1 MISRRPSVLAATA
14 IMAATLNGRQQVIDM
29 RGQPI
34 PGLYAGG
41 EAIPDVEMCRLF
53 AIDADRYE
61 LDNGEPLPAIFR
73 KATAPIVLIGVD
85 SASWLKTAAWGFVM
99 PQVSK
104 KTGKPI
110 QPKVVNNAQRRRVVP
125 CAKDKGRP
133 MSLFERW
140 LTLWVAL
147 CILAGLVLGNLLP
160 GAFGVLASLEYA
172 SVNLV
177 VAVLIWAMVYP
188 MMIAIDFGSLKAVGQ
203 RPKGLIITLVIN
215 WLIKPFTMA
224 ALAVLFF
231 NHVFAGLIDPERAP
245 EYIAGLILLGA
256 APCTAMVFVWS
267 QLTRGDPNY
276 TLVQVSVNDLIMV
289 VAFAPIVAFLLGV
302 TDISVPWETLVLSVV
317 LYIVIPLIAGALT
330 RRALIARGGVRAV
343 DAFTAWIKPASVL
356 GLLLTVVLL
365 FGFQGQLIL
374 AQPLLIALIAV
385 PIVIQSYGI
394 FALGY
399 GAAWVWRVPHKVAAP
414 CALIGTSNFFEL
426 AVAVAIGLFGLDSG
440 AALATVV
447 GVLVEVPVMLSLVA
461 FANRTRARFHRGRR

>member
-1 MISRRPSVLAATA
+1 
-14 IMAATLNGRQQVIDM
+14 
-29 RGQPI
+29 
-34 PGLYAGG
+34 
-41 EAIPDVEMCRLF
+41 
-53 AIDADRYE
+53 
-61 LDNGEPLPAIFR
+61 
-73 KATAPIVLIGVD
+73 
-85 SASWLKTAAWGFVM
+85 
-99 PQVSK
+99 
-104 KTGKPI
+104 
-110 QPKVVNNAQRRRVVP
+110 
-125 CAKDKGRP
+125 

-140 LTLWVAL
+140 LSLWVAL
-147 CILAGLVLGNLLP
+147 CILAGLVLGNLVP
-160 GAFGVLASLEYA
+160 GLFAALAGLEYA

-188 MMIAIDFGSLKAVGQ
+188 MMIAIDFGSLKDVGQ
-203 RPKGLIITLVIN
+203 RPKGLVVTLVVN

-231 NHVFAGLIDPERAP
+231 DYLFAGLIDPAKAP

-267 QLTRGDPNY
+267 QLTKGDPNY

-302 TDISVPWETLVLSVV
+302 TDISVPWETLLLSVV
-317 LYIVIPLIAGALT
+317 LYIVIPLIAGVLT
-330 RRALIARGGVRAV
+330 RRALLVRGLPVEE
-343 DAFTAWIKPASVL
+343 FTARIKPVSVL
-356 GLLLTVVLL
+356 GLLLTVILL
-365 FGFQGQLIL
+365 FGFQGQVIL

-385 PIVIQSYGI
+385 PIIIQSYGI

-399 GAAWVWRVPHKVAAP
+399 AWAFAWRLPHKVAAP

-426 AVAVAIGLFGLDSG
+426 AVAVAIGLFGLNSG

-461 FANRTRARFHRGRR
+461 FANRTRDRFPA